1 MLVMKRRAGETIL
14 IGDDIRIH
22 IAEMGRT
29 RVKLAIE
36 APRHVAVVAQE
47 VKLTR
52 EENAAAASSPAEQ
65 LRALVLR
72 LPQSLQNS
80 PQPPALYAD
89 EESRP
94 DPTGNR

>member
-1 MLVMKRRAGETIL
+1 MLVMKRRVGETIL

-36 APRHVAVVAQE
+36 APRHIAILAQE
-47 VKLTR
+47 LKLTR
-52 EENAAAASSPAEQ
+52 EENAAAASSPADQ
-65 LRALVLR
+65 LRDLVLR
-72 LPQSLQNS
+72 LPQALQNS
-80 PQPPALYAD
+80 PQTPTVRAD

-94 DPTGNR
+94 DPTGN

>member
-1 MLVMKRRAGETIL
+1 MLVMKRRVGETIL

-22 IAEMGRT
+22 IAEMGRA

-36 APRHVAVVAQE
+36 APRHIAIVAQE

-52 EENAAAASSPAEQ
+52 EENAAAASKPADR
-65 LRALVLR
+65 LRDLVLR

-80 PQPPALYAD
+80 PQTPTVHAD

-94 DPTGNR
+94 DPTGT